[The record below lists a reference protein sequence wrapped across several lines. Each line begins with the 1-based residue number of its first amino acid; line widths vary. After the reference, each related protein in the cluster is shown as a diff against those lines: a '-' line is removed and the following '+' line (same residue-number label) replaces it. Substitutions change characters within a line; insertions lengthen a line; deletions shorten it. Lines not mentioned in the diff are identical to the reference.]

1 MILFVHRK
9 DLRVS
14 NMPAF
19 TYISQKG
26 FLSLHLF
33 VHDPAILD
41 MELMQEH
48 SSSHCMHAK

>member
-14 NMPAF
+14 EMPAF

-26 FLSLHLF
+26 LPSLHLF
-33 VHDPAILD
+33 VLDPAILD

-48 SSSHCMHAK
+48 SSSHCVHAK